1 MIRMAPLF
9 YLFDLGLEVL
19 LHGVLALLAGYGL
32 SLVFRHF
39 CSNSHD
45 LNDIK
50 YMPCSC
56 GGLIYYLCYLCIRK
70 LLLFIAMKLRN
81 RS

>member
-1 MIRMAPLF
+1 MGGF
-9 YLFDLGLEVL
+9 
-19 LHGVLALLAGYGL
+19 ALLVAVYGI

-50 YMPCSC
+50 YMPCSR
-56 GGLIYYLCYLCIRK
+56 GGLIIHSMFQSA
-70 LLLFIAMKLRN
+70 LLFTTREIHDLKRLCLRLAEIE
-81 RS
+81 RPVSTIE

>member
-1 MIRMAPLF
+1 M
-9 YLFDLGLEVL
+9 G
-19 LHGVLALLAGYGL
+19 GLALLAGYGL

-50 YMPCSC
+50 YMPCFR
-56 GGLIYYLCYLCIRK
+56 GGLIIYPMSY
-70 LLLFIAMKLRN
+70 
-81 RS
+81 

>member
-1 MIRMAPLF
+1 M
-9 YLFDLGLEVL
+9 G
-19 LHGVLALLAGYGL
+19 GLALLAGYGL

-50 YMPCSC
+50 YMPCSR
-56 GGLIYYLCYLCIRK
+56 GGLINYLSSHLSR
-70 LLLFIAMKLRN
+70 LSFIAMKFQN
-81 RS
+81 RFDSTSGSL